1 MHMRKKPSRRFPI
14 TAGACAL
21 IGAVSMAAA
30 QPDAPDLARV
40 LIRYRQ
46 APGASHREQLLA
58 QGASIERSFQLVP
71 AFAATIPTVALEA
84 VGRLPD
90 VEAVEA
96 DLEVQALGE
105 IDATWGLVRIGCG
118 PVQAGTYSGA
128 VGPVLGTGV
137 RVAVVDTGIDYL
149 HPDLAANFAGG
160 YDFVNNDADPMDD
173 HGHGTHV
180 SGTIAAV
187 RNGAGVLGAAPEV
200 DLFAL
205 KALGSKGSG
214 SWSGILSALDWCA
227 ANRISVANFSLGS
240 ATYPGTTV
248 EAGFDNA
255 AKAGVLLVAAAG
267 NSGAGT
273 DTVNYP
279 GKFASVIAVAS
290 TTSTDQA
297 SSFSSTGP
305 DVELAAP
312 GSLIY
317 STTLG
322 GGYGTLSGT
331 SMATPHVA
339 GVAALVISAGIGD
352 ANGNGVINDEVRSL
366 LQATA
371 QDLGFT
377 GRDPVYGF
385 GLVDAEAAVASVHG
399 TPTSPN
405 PDPVFNP
412 PTNLQATVSNRTVSL
427 AWTDNSNVE
436 TGYEVQIGRW
446 KGRSVNWSVW
456 NVTGPDVA
464 TLEGSLGK
472 GTYSFRVRG
481 MTGNPVTYTAF
492 SNEVTVTLR

>member
-1 MHMRKKPSRRFPI
+1 M
-14 TAGACAL
+14 
-21 IGAVSMAAA
+21 
-30 QPDAPDLARV
+30 
-40 LIRYRQ
+40 
-46 APGASHREQLLA
+46 
-58 QGASIERSFQLVP
+58 
-71 AFAATIPTVALEA
+71 
-84 VGRLPD
+84 
-90 VEAVEA
+90 
-96 DLEVQALGE
+96 
-105 IDATWGLVRIGCG
+105 
-118 PVQAGTYSGA
+118 
-128 VGPVLGTGV
+128 LGTGV

-173 HGHGTHV
+173 NGHGTHV

-187 RNGAGVLGAAPEV
+187 RNGTGVLGAAPEA

-205 KALGSKGSG
+205 KVLGSSGSG

-227 ANRISVANFSLGS
+227 ANRVAVANFSLGS
-240 ATYPGTTV
+240 SSYPGTTV

-279 GKFASVIAVAS
+279 GKFASVIAVGS
-290 TTSTDQA
+290 TTSTDLV

-331 SMATPHVA
+331 SMATPHVT
-339 GVAALVISAGIGD
+339 GVAALVVAAGIGD
-352 ANGNGVINDEVRSL
+352 ANGDGFINDDVRQL
-366 LQATA
+366 LQSTA
-371 QDLGFT
+371 QDLGAA
-377 GRDPVYGF
+377 GRDPIYGF
-385 GLVDAEAAVASVHG
+385 GLVDAEAAVAAVQG
-399 TPTSPN
+399 APTQPN
-405 PDPVFNP
+405 PVPIFNAP
-412 PTNLQATVSNRTVSL
+412 SNLQATVSGKTVSL
-427 AWTDNSNVE
+427 SWVDNSNVE

-446 KGRSVNWSVW
+446 KGRGLTWSVW
-456 NVTGPDVA
+456 NVTGTDVS
-464 TLEGSLGK
+464 TLSGSLGK

-481 MTGNPVTYTAF
+481 MTGNPVVYTAV

>member
-1 MHMRKKPSRRFPI
+1 MSNSLFRRFPA
-14 TAGACAL
+14 TAGACAVL
-21 IGAVSMAAA
+21 GAVSLAAA
-30 QPDAPDLARV
+30 QPAQPSEARV

-46 APGASHREQLLA
+46 TPGDIHREHLKA
-58 QGASIERSFQLVP
+58 KGGAVQRSFHLVP
-71 AFAATIPTVALEA
+71 AVAATIPTASLEA
-84 VGRLPD
+84 IRHLPD
-90 VEAVEA
+90 VEAVEP
-96 DLEVQALGE
+96 DLEVHALGE

-118 PVQAGTYSGA
+118 PVQSGTYPGA

-137 RVAVVDTGIDYL
+137 RVAVVDTGIDYR
-149 HPDLAANFAGG
+149 HPDLTGNFAGG

-173 HGHGTHV
+173 NGHGTHV

-187 RNGAGVLGAAPEV
+187 RNGAGVLGAAPEA
-200 DLFAL
+200 DLFGL
-205 KALGSKGSG
+205 KVLGSSGSG

-227 ANRISVANFSLGS
+227 ANRIAVANFSLGS
-240 ATYPGTTV
+240 SSYPGTTV
-248 EAGFDNA
+248 EAGFNNA
-255 AKAGVLLVAAAG
+255 AKAGVLIVAAAG

-279 GKFASVIAVAS
+279 GKFASVIAVGS
-290 TTSTDQA
+290 TTSTDQV

-352 ANGNGVINDEVRSL
+352 ANGDGFINDDVRRL

-371 QDLGFT
+371 QDLGAA
-377 GRDPVYGF
+377 GRDSLYGF
-385 GLVDAEAAVASVHG
+385 GLVDAEAAVAAVQG
-399 TPTSPN
+399 TPTQPN
-405 PDPVFNP
+405 PVPIFNAP
-412 PTNLQATVSNRTVSL
+412 SNLQAAVSGRTVSL
-427 AWTDNSNVE
+427 GWVDNSNVE

-456 NVTGPDVA
+456 TVTGPDV
-464 TLEGSLGK
+464 TSLVGSLGK

-481 MTGNPVTYTAF
+481 MTGNPVTYTAL
-492 SNEVTVTLR
+492 SNEVTVTVR